1 MTYEEWEREL
11 PEAVKQDVIWRVQ
24 AYRLA
29 LYLSACAKLDSQS
42 LAGDPRYEAHIPQ
55 LCRSAAS
62 VAAAIAEG
70 YPRRS
75 AKDRAR
81 YYEYALGSLAESKV
95 WYLDIRSA
103 LDAPTV
109 DSRFAVIRSITRLL
123 LTMKRRTSTH

>member
-1 MTYEEWEREL
+1 MTYEEWEPEV

-29 LYLSACAKLDSQS
+29 LYLSACARLDTGY
-42 LAGDPRYEAHIPQ
+42 LRGNPAYETHVPQ
-55 LCRSAAS
+55 LCRSTAS

-95 WYLDIRSA
+95 WYLEIRPA
-103 LDAPTV
+103 LDGPTV

-123 LTMKRRTSTH
+123 LTMKKQARAH

>member
-1 MTYEEWEREL
+1 MTYDEWEREV
-11 PEAVKQDVIWRVQ
+11 PEAVKRDVIWRVQ

-29 LYLSACAKLDSQS
+29 LYLSACVKFDTRS
-42 LAGDPRYEAHIPQ
+42 LVGNPLYEAHIPQ

-62 VAAAIAEG
+62 VPAAIAEG

-95 WYLDIRSA
+95 WYLEIRSA
-103 LDAPTV
+103 LDAPTI
-109 DSRFAVIRSITRLL
+109 DSRFEVIRSITRLL
-123 LTMKRRTSTH
+123 LTMKRDTHTR